1 MQVGKDMILYIQT
14 QISTYSNHMYP
25 CITLCTLRR
34 VLYLRLVR
42 MYLSIATSGFYYDI
56 DESESD
62 ILEKN
67 NSGGKQW
74 IVDVYVYD
82 DADRNDFKD
91 GEYGAPYTFK
101 FN

>member
-1 MQVGKDMILYIQT
+1 MFKWIY
-14 QISTYSNHMYP
+14 
-25 CITLCTLRR
+25 CIARIT
-34 VLYLRLVR
+34 
-42 MYLSIATSGFYYDI
+42 GFYYDVN
-56 DESESD
+56 ESESD
-62 ILEKN
+62 ILERN

-82 DADRNDFKD
+82 DADRNDFKN